1 MGNLYHINAGAGPVS
16 STTSLDNVGF
26 SKVSEGS
33 YNQAVNVKSPELARL
48 LGVPA
53 GGKVF
58 VAEAQA
64 AEALKLLDQGD
75 VLNSTKATVY
85 EGAPSMLGTV
95 GDFLWGNKV
104 REN

>member
-26 SKVSEGS
+26 STVSQGQ
-33 YNQAVNVKSPELARL
+33 YNQGVQVRSPELARL
-48 LGVPA
+48 LGVQA
-53 GGKVF
+53 GSQVF
-58 VAEAQA
+58 VAEQRA
-64 AEALKLLDQGD
+64 ADALKLLDQGD

-85 EGAPSMLGTV
+85 EGEPSMLGTM
-95 GDFLWGNKV
+95 GDFLWGTKV